1 LSARASKEEAPRRQT
16 PKSTKTCPI
25 CGKPLSGKPLGG
37 KPLRGEPLGEKSLGG
52 KSLGGEPQEH
62 AYRPF
67 CSKRCADI
75 DLARWL
81 DGRYAIAGAPADKS
95 GGEDE
100 DEGEG
105 GPG

>member
-1 LSARASKEEAPRRQT
+1 LSARSSKAAPGRQT
-16 PKSTKTCPI
+16 RKTTKTCPI
-25 CGKPLSGKPLGG
+25 CGKPLGGKSPGGESLSGKPLSG
-37 KPLRGEPLGEKSLGG
+37 K
-52 KSLGGEPQEH
+52 PQEH

-81 DGRYAIAGAPADKS
+81 DGRYAIAGARADKS
-95 GGEDE
+95 GSEDE
-100 DEGEG
+100 DEGEV

>member
-1 LSARASKEEAPRRQT
+1 LSARASKAAPGRQT
-16 PKSTKTCPI
+16 RKTTKTCPI
-25 CGKPLSGKPLGG
+25 CGKPLGGKPLGG
-37 KPLRGEPLGEKSLGG
+37 KPLRGEPLGG
-52 KSLGGEPQEH
+52 KSLDGEPQDYP
-62 AYRPF
+62 YRPF

-100 DEGEG
+100 DEGEV